1 MGYYGWKPYVS
12 VAEKRAK
19 AEKKVAAMKKK
30 GIQTNPVKP
39 EGRTIA
45 KTFWGKSWC
54 SHLESYSDY
63 DNRLPRG
70 RTYIRNGSVIDLDVD
85 KGIIKSMVSGSDI
98 YQVKIQVDA
107 LDAKLWDNIVKNCS
121 KQITSV
127 IDLLQG
133 KLSKNVMEI
142 VTDKNSG
149 LFPSPKQ
156 LKFSCSCPD
165 WANMCKH
172 VAATL
177 YGFGTRLD
185 ETPELL
191 FKLRHVDSQELI
203 TVATATKLTEKS
215 TKSKMSTNT
224 LSEMFNIEFEDEK
237 AKSSK
242 PSNLKKETLSKATPA
257 KTAKKVEKEKPI
269 KKVDKKVTKKK
280 EPKKVLAKKVASPV
294 KKKMVKKP
302 VKKTVKKSVKKKPK
316 S

>member
-98 YQVKIQVDA
+98 YQVKIHVDA
-107 LDAKLWDNIVKNCS
+107 LEEKLWDNIVKNCS

-142 VTDKNSG
+142 VTNKNSG
-149 LFPSPKQ
+149 LFPSPNQ

-224 LSEMFNIEFEDEK
+224 LSEMFNIEFEDEDK
-237 AKSSK
+237 KDRSSK
-242 PSNLKKETLSKATPA
+242 SSNLKKEPYSKSTPA
-257 KTAKKVEKEKPI
+257 KSVKKVEKEKPH
-269 KKVDKKVTKKK
+269 
-280 EPKKVLAKKVASPV
+280 LS
-294 KKKMVKKP
+294 
-302 VKKTVKKSVKKKPK
+302 
-316 S
+316 